1 MAPQPSATSTIAAA
15 LRRLDWFRRSPA
27 RLGGPGEHKEW
38 QHFLVHTPQVH
49 LLVNFNLID
58 DPWTALPQRPSEEVA
73 RLIVLARTH
82 TSKGTG
88 WDGDTERFEP
98 AQVEVPVGQ
107 LDARFG
113 NNRMSFVDGRY
124 RLSIALRDRP
134 IAAELELIPTSLPA
148 IANNQPLAPQR
159 TLSWLF
165 VPRLLAQGWIEV
177 AGQRLLVDRA
187 PAYHDHNWGHFVW
200 GDDFSWEWGSALP
213 WSESNPWSVVYMRMS
228 DRARTHASCQGLYLW
243 RGQTPGRIFR
253 DHELRVHLGGR
264 FFRSRF
270 LQIPR
275 VMALLCPRSSA
286 DLPERLEVHASAG
299 EDRVELCFE
308 PEDLAQVVMPD
319 EARLI
324 GVTALNEVSGPV
336 RVHGRVGGETVELEG
351 PGVFEFIRDGAEL
364 RS

>member
-1 MAPQPSATSTIAAA
+1 MPTSTSSESTISAA

-27 RLGGPGEHKEW
+27 RFGGPAEHKEW

-58 DPWTALPQRPSEEVA
+58 DPWTVAPAGPPEEVA
-73 RLIVLARTH
+73 RLIVLVRVN
-82 TSKGTG
+82 SSGS

-98 AQVEVPVGQ
+98 GAVEVPVGR

-113 NNRMSFVDGRY
+113 ANRMSFSEGRY
-124 RLSIALRDRP
+124 QLEIALRERA
-134 IAAELELIPTSLPA
+134 ITAELELVPTCLPA
-148 IANNQPLAPQR
+148 IANNQPLAPKR

-165 VPRLLAQGWIEV
+165 VPRLRARGWIRVGTQQFEV
-177 AGQRLLVDRA
+177 DGA

-200 GDDFSWEWGSALP
+200 GDDFAWEWGSAMP
-213 WSESNPWSVVYMRMS
+213 WTEANPWSAVYMRMA
-228 DRARTHASCQGLYLW
+228 DRARTRASCQGLYLW
-243 RGQTPGRIFR
+243 KGETPGRIFR
-253 DHELRVHLGGR
+253 DHELRVDLHGR
-264 FFRSRF
+264 LVRTRF

-286 DLPERLEVHASAG
+286 DLPERFEVHARSG
-299 EDRVELCFE
+299 DDQVELVFV

-336 RVHGRVGGETVELEG
+336 MVRGRVGGENIEFEG
-351 PGVFEFIRDGAEL
+351 PGVFEFIRDAMEL